1 MYNSDANC
9 VYLYVALFSIN
20 LCQLFSQTLMSY
32 GLLIDDTLVA
42 CIAGGTVVN
51 VVEDII
57 SRGGDPS
64 NMIVVCVVACP
75 PALKQLS
82 EKFVGETSVT

>member
-1 MYNSDANC
+1 
-9 VYLYVALFSIN
+9 
-20 LCQLFSQTLMSY
+20 MSY

-42 CIAGGTVVN
+42 CIAGGTVVS

-82 EKFVGETSVT
+82 EKFVGETSIIYVAEHTICTPDCEWQASML